1 MRTEE
6 LIERLA
12 AQATPIRPLRPP
24 SARLLMWAALAVPMV
39 IVVALIMGLRDDLW
53 QHLAEPLFQ
62 LRLGASLATALL
74 AALAGLTLGVPG
86 RTWAWVLAPLLP
98 LSLWLASLGRQ
109 CLLEFRGEAE
119 AELLVPPHLE
129 CLPDIV
135 VMIALPT
142 IVMLMMVLK
151 GAGFHR
157 RLELAL
163 GGLAAAALSNAALSL
178 AHPVDAGLLVL
189 LLQMAVVAVLSVLL
203 GRRD

>member
-1 MRTEE
+1 MKTEE

-12 AQATPIRPLRPP
+12 AQAAPVHPLRPP
-24 SARLLMWAALAVPMV
+24 SARLLMWTALAVPMV
-39 IVVALIMGLRDDLW
+39 MVVALSMGLRDDLS
-53 QHLAEPLFQ
+53 QRLAEPLFQ
-62 LRLGASLATALL
+62 MRLASSLATALL
-74 AALAGLTLGVPG
+74 AALAGLTLGVPE
-86 RTWAWVLAPLLP
+86 RTWAWILAPVLP
-98 LSLWLASLGRQ
+98 LILWLASLGRQ

-119 AELLVPPHLE
+119 TELLAPPHLD

-142 IVMLMMVLK
+142 IAILMMVLK

-163 GGLAAAALSNAALSL
+163 GGLAAAALSNTALSL

-189 LLQMAVVAVLSVLL
+189 LLQMVVVAVLSMLL
-203 GRRD
+203 GRRG

>member
-1 MRTEE
+1 MKTEE

-12 AQATPIRPLRPP
+12 AQASPVRPLRSP
-24 SARLLMWAALAVPMV
+24 ATRLAMWAALAVPMV
-39 IVVALIMGLRDDLW
+39 MVVALSMGLRDDLS
-53 QHLAEPLFQ
+53 QRLAEPAFQ
-62 LRLGASLATALL
+62 ARVAASLATALL
-74 AALAGLTLGVPG
+74 AAFAGLALGVPG
-86 RTWAWVLAPLLP
+86 RAWAWVLAPLLP
-98 LSLWLASLGRQ
+98 LILWLSNLGRQ
-109 CLLEFRGEAE
+109 CLLELRGEAE
-119 AELLVPPHLE
+119 VELLAPPHLD

-163 GGLAAAALSNAALSL
+163 GGLAAAALSNTALSL

-189 LLQMAVVAVLSVLL
+189 LLQMVVVAGLAVLL